1 MSSFIISAVLLMIV
15 PTIAVAADP
24 FHHLYGWEHPRL
36 DPGSNDPYDTSNNNK
51 EQNQIDP
58 VEITEENSKIQNLI
72 GSSMA
77 IGVLPTDSKY
87 SVNVRPWEDPMP
99 TPGGP
104 KPTSESNDIDNFESH
119 TENLVNVRPWE
130 DPMPTPGGPKPTS
143 ESNDI
148 DTDTDSKSEHLADL
162 RPWGPPMPLPGPHK
176 PPNKVFESDAIVVT
190 EASGGEQSTDNIITP
205 KAQEV
210 QFFHPD
216 YYPHPSLLK

>member
-1 MSSFIISAVLLMIV
+1 MSSFIISAVLLMIA

-24 FHHLYGWEHPRL
+24 FHHHYGWEHPRLDPGSL

-51 EQNQIDP
+51 EQNQIAP

-77 IGVLPTDSKY
+77 IGGLPTDSKY
-87 SVNVRPWEDPMP
+87 SVDVRPWEDPMP
-99 TPGGP
+99 HPGGP
-104 KPTSESNDIDNFESH
+104 HPTSESNE
-119 TENLVNVRPWE
+119 
-130 DPMPTPGGPKPTS
+130 
-143 ESNDI
+143 
-148 DTDTDSKSEHLADL
+148 
-162 RPWGPPMPLPGPHK
+162 
-176 PPNKVFESDAIVVT
+176 PNQAT
-190 EASGGEQSTDNIITP
+190 HQ